1 GIRPFFLI
9 GCVVCI
15 FSPSTAHAA
24 APVIGGTVA
33 GQAVDDI
40 DYLQPFTGVTITEPD
55 GQNVTVKV
63 TVDNIDKGFFTAES
77 LVATGFSHWGLGVYY
92 LSAGSA
98 AAAQAAI
105 RQLNY
110 DPANN
115 RVAVG
120 ATETS

>member
-1 GIRPFFLI
+1 MFGVRPFFLI

-15 FSPSTAHAA
+15 FSPSIAHAA

-77 LVATGFSHWGLGVYY
+77 LVATGFSHWGLGVYI
-92 LSAGSA
+92 SARVRRPPRRRPSGS
-98 AAAQAAI
+98 
-105 RQLNY
+105 
-110 DPANN
+110 
-115 RVAVG
+115 
-120 ATETS
+120 